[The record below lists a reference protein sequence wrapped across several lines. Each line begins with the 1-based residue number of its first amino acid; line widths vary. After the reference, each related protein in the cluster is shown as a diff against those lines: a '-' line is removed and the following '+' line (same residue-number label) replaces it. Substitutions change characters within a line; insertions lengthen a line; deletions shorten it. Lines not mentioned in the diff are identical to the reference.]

1 MNSEPISKDQHNAL
15 VAPANA
21 GQPSLPPP
29 DKITAMRM
37 RKMAVLPD
45 GRLFDLHGLRI
56 VYAVEGKCGEE
67 WRVLKHKQQVCVFD
81 KPKHAASFISGRERP
96 K

>member
-1 MNSEPISKDQHNAL
+1 MDQ
-15 VAPANA
+15 APPDA
-21 GQPSLPPP
+21 LPPP

-67 WRVLKHKQQVCVFD
+67 WRPLKYQKRLAVFD
-81 KPKHAASFISGRERP
+81 KPKHAAAFMKGRKIMP
-96 K
+96 